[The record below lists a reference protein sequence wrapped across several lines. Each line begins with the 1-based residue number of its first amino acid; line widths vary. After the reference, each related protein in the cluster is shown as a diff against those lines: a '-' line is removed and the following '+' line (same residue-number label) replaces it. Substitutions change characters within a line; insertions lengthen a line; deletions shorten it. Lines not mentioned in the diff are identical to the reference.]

1 MNKII
6 LIGNL
11 TRDPELAATPNG
23 VTVCK
28 FSIAVDRRY
37 DKNQDGSKKT
47 DFFRIAAWRQLGENC
62 AKYLVKGKKVAVT
75 GELNARTFVAK
86 DNTVQLS
93 LDVSA
98 DEVEFLS
105 PKEQTAPAAPVPTF
119 QQNLDSYAD
128 IEDDDIPF

>member
-1 MNKII
+1 MNKIF

-11 TRDPELAATPNG
+11 TRDPELASTPNG
-23 VTVCK
+23 ISVCK
-28 FSIAVDRRY
+28 FTIAVDRRF

-47 DFFRIAAWRQLGENC
+47 DFFRITAWRQLGENC
-62 AKYLVKGKKVAVT
+62 ARYLAKGKKCSVI
-75 GELNARTFVAK
+75 GELNARTYVAK

-105 PKEQTAPAAPVPTF
+105 PKDQPAAREPEPAYPAS
-119 QQNLDSYAD
+119 LDGLAD
-128 IEDDDIPF
+128 IDPADIPF